1 MAGAGQVC
9 AMVMLSSKPCF
20 NFVAFQGQPGSLAYP
35 SGPAPPPG
43 PGAPAAAAR
52 LRRNSVPDFGRRIL
66 RPPPGGQFW

>member
-43 PGAPAAAAR
+43 PGAPA
-52 LRRNSVPDFGRRIL
+52 LMTVS
-66 RPPPGGQFW
+66 

>member
-43 PGAPAAAAR
+43 PGAPA
-52 LRRNSVPDFGRRIL
+52 PDDCKLDAVLAVFIL
-66 RPPPGGQFW
+66 RT